1 MVKLKI
7 YNNTSWSLVQTK
19 NDDIYKR
26 KNKDKWWEKYP
37 SIYSSDLKE
46 KDVDYNKE
54 IERISLSR
62 TKRNIKEI
70 CLCND
75 FQYFATITV
84 NSKNSDRFSLQDC
97 QDKMK
102 KICHKLKR
110 KNNEFKFLFITE
122 RHKDGA
128 FHFHGLVKSLDLY
141 VNSYGYYSS
150 YDFDDI
156 GFNSF
161 SKIQDYNKCC
171 TYITKYITK
180 QCVRNESGQIYFCS
194 RGLKKCTEYYMVD
207 TDLKK
212 LFNGNI
218 FENEWCLKK
227 DFDISCIDRGT
238 LLRLNDY
245 FQISDTILS
254 QQNNN
259 NITNLLQLLT
269 NKFVRYI

>member
-7 YNNTSWSLVQTK
+7 YNNTSWSIIQTK
-19 NDDIYKR
+19 NDEIYKR
-26 KNKDKWWEKYP
+26 KNIDKWWEKYP
-37 SIYSSDLKE
+37 TLYSSDLKE
-46 KDVDYNKE
+46 NVTDKEE

-75 FQYFATITV
+75 FEYFATITV
-84 NSKNSDRFSLQDC
+84 NSKNADRFSLQDC
-97 QDKMK
+97 QELIK

-110 KNNEFKFLFITE
+110 KNFEFKFLFITE
-122 RHKDGA
+122 KHKDGA
-128 FHFHGLVKSLDLY
+128 FHFHGLVKGLELY
-141 VNSYGYYSS
+141 VNSNGYYSS
-150 YDFDDI
+150 YDFDNV
-156 GFNSF
+156 GYNSF

-180 QCVRNESGQIYFCS
+180 QCIRNDSGQVYFCS
-194 RGLKKCTEYYMVD
+194 RGLKKASEYYMLD

-212 LFNGNI
+212 LFNCNI

-227 DFDISCIDRGT
+227 DFDISRIDRGT
-238 LLRLNDY
+238 ILRLNDY
-245 FQISDTILS
+245 FQQCDKILS

-269 NKFVRYI
+269 NKFFRYI